1 MNATMPPILQV
12 KNLSVQFDDQEAIE
26 DLSFEVE
33 TGKTLGIIGPN
44 GAGKT
49 VLFRALLGLVKYEG
63 QIKWAKDVKIG
74 YVPQKLY
81 VERELPL
88 TVDEF
93 LSFKLKN
100 KNRESVFEALKSV
113 DRRWS
118 DEHHL
123 QNHLLPKRLGQ
134 LSGGEFQKV
143 IVAWAVLDKP
153 NVLLL
158 DEPAAGVDIG
168 GEESI
173 YSLIHKLQKEMEL
186 TILLISHD
194 LHIVSYYTD
203 AVLCLNKTII
213 CHGIPEEALTKESL
227 SQLYGKDTSVYLH
240 THKEF

>member
-1 MNATMPPILQV
+1 MSSILKVQ
-12 KNLSVQFDDQEAIE
+12 NLSVSFNDQEVID
-26 DLSFEVE
+26 DLSFELE
-33 TGKTLGIIGPN
+33 QGKTLGIIGPN

-49 VLFRALLGLVKYEG
+49 VLFRALLGLIPHKGSVYWVKE
-63 QIKWAKDVKIG
+63 AKIG
-74 YVPQKLY
+74 YVPQKLT

-88 TVDEF
+88 TVGEF
-93 LSFKLKN
+93 LEFKSKN
-100 KNRESVFEALKSV
+100 KDKESIFRALKSV
-113 DRRWS
+113 EPRWH
-118 DEHHL
+118 DEYHL
-123 QNHLLPKRLGQ
+123 GNHLLKKKLGV

-143 IVAWAVLDKP
+143 LVAWVIMDEP

-173 YSLIHKLQKEMEL
+173 YSLIHKLQKERGL

-194 LHIVSYYTD
+194 LHVVYHYTD
-203 AVLCLNKTII
+203 EVMCLNKTML

-240 THKEF
+240 KHSEF